1 MKFEDKILNLIYSK
15 SEGGYWDF
23 KRSWH
28 VDDGCLLHDIICLA
42 NNIENRDCYIIIG
55 IDEKNDFEYYSLND
69 DPNRKNNNEL
79 STFLR
84 DKKFFGGI
92 TNGIYSFWC

>member
-42 NNIENRDCYIIIG
+42 NNIEIETVI
-55 IDEKNDFEYYSLND
+55 SLLVLMKIMILN
-69 DPNRKNNNEL
+69 
-79 STFLR
+79 
-84 DKKFFGGI
+84 I
-92 TNGIYSFWC
+92 TH